1 MCGRYSFFVS
11 KESIQKELGSVE
23 IPEPLEL
30 NFNVAPTQKGY
41 VVTNESPG
49 KLQAFNWGLVPYWSK
64 EGRPD
69 GRLINARMETIET
82 KPSFRV
88 PFRKRRCLVLA
99 DSFYEWEKKG
109 KERIP
114 YRILLKK
121 EGLLVMAGIWDVWQ
135 QGEQALCS
143 FSIITTQPN
152 QEVSLLHDRMPALL
166 LDKEARTQWLEEN
179 EPELL
184 LRLLESPPNDILKIY
199 PVRSLVNRVSQNGP
213 ELHEAAG

>member
-1 MCGRYSFFVS
+1 MCGRYSFSFS
-11 KESIQKELGSVE
+11 KERIQEELDGVE

-41 VVTNESPG
+41 VVANESPG
-49 KLQAFNWGLVPYWSK
+49 KLQAFTWGLVPYWSK

-114 YRILLKK
+114 YRILLKN
-121 EGLLVMAGIWDVWQ
+121 GSLLVMAGIWDVWKH
-135 QGEQALCS
+135 GEQSLYT
-143 FSIITTQPN
+143 FSIITTHPN
-152 QEVSLLHDRMPALL
+152 QEVSVLHDRMPALL
-166 LDKEARTQWLEEN
+166 LDKEARNSWLEDD
-179 EPELL
+179 EPEQL
-184 LRLLESPPNDILKIY
+184 LRLLESPPNDILKVY
-199 PVRSLVNRVSQNGP
+199 QVRSLVNRVTQNGP